1 MNRKTETGEART
13 SVFRENADPMNID
26 DYASLAEDAGLIR
39 AEDGQRYCAWHPQM
53 PDYHANEWGR
63 PVGDDR
69 ALFEKICLE
78 GFQSGMAWITILRKR
93 EAFRAA
99 FANFEIDKVAAFGEK
114 DIERLMAD
122 AGIVRNRAK
131 IVSAINNAK
140 RAKELIAEAG
150 SLGAWLWRFEP
161 EPKDRPAVVDI
172 AYYRANP
179 TTPAS
184 QRMSKE
190 LKQRGW
196 TYVGPTTLYAL
207 MQAMGLVNDHIEG
220 CACRAAVE
228 AARERFVRPR

>member
-1 MNRKTETGEART
+1 MDLAPDA
-13 SVFRENADPMNID
+13 SPADD
-26 DYASLAEDAGLIR
+26 DGLIQS
-39 AEDGQRYCAWHPQM
+39 ADGRRHCAWHPQM

-93 EAFRAA
+93 EAFRVA
-99 FANFEIDKVAAFGEK
+99 FANFEIDKVAAFSEK

-140 RAKELIAEAG
+140 RAQELVAEAG
-150 SLGAWLWRFEP
+150 SLGAWFWRFEP
-161 EPKDRPAVVDI
+161 APKDRPAVVDI

-184 QRMSKE
+184 ERMSKE

-196 TYVGPTTLYAL
+196 TYVGPTTLYAF

>member
-1 MNRKTETGEART
+1 MDLAPDA
-13 SVFRENADPMNID
+13 SPAADD
-26 DYASLAEDAGLIR
+26 GLIQS
-39 AEDGQRYCAWHPQM
+39 ADGQRHCAWHPQM
-53 PDYHANEWGR
+53 PDYHAHEWGR

-99 FANFEIDKVAAFGEK
+99 FANFDIDKVAAFGEK

-140 RAKELIAEAG
+140 RAQKLIAEAG
-150 SLGAWLWRFEP
+150 SLGAWFWRFEP
-161 EPKDRPAVVDI
+161 GPKDRPTVVDI

-228 AARERFVRPR
+228 AARERFKRPD